1 MAATTTN
8 EEIARRY
15 VVAASANDLDSLAA
29 LRDPDWQVSWPQ
41 SGERVIGTDDFRA
54 IVSRYP
60 GGTPR
65 TEIRRVVGDK
75 DRWVVTPSN
84 TALRVAGE
92 GDLWWGEWSVTYP
105 DGQTYFCI
113 DLIELRGGRVWRET
127 VYWATPFEAP
137 EWRAPWVRR
146 DSKGEDASAS

>member
-1 MAATTTN
+1 MTN

-15 VVAASANDLDSLAA
+15 VVAASANDLDALAA
-29 LRDPDWQVSWPQ
+29 LRDADWQVSWPQ
-41 SGERVIGTDDFRA
+41 SGERVLSTDDFRS
-54 IVSRYP
+54 IVDRYP
-60 GGTPR
+60 GGAPR
-65 TEIRRVVGDK
+65 TEIRRVVGDR

-84 TALRVAGE
+84 TALRIAGQ

-113 DLIELRGGRVWRET
+113 DLIELRNGLVWRET

-137 EWRAPWVRR
+137 DWRAQWVRR
-146 DSKGEDASAS
+146 DSQNEDASAS